1 MIYSLYT
8 EKIREVPIMD
18 ALFLIYNVCLMTFYS
33 IPLVLAAFIYFKG
46 KRDTLHL
53 YIAILFLSYIL
64 NNLVI
69 YMTESISWFSTFYDS
84 TFMSVPTVRT
94 LIFITTFFCMVK
106 INERALQHENC
117 YKQMAGLLLLF
128 VFLLFVPMMP
138 NSAFKVWL
146 YYGSC
151 QLFTFILGIYSLLC
165 IKHAPEGYY
174 SEYITKNYRWVL
186 LWTVIFSVIIEI
198 EDTIV
203 IFNFDVYEDN
213 VVQIINRS
221 FSEDVE
227 SIYFA
232 VVILLYLV
240 KLIQVKGTES
250 AGETAQTEDISVLPE
265 NAAAAVITAD
275 SGTST
280 DTYSKFYLFCRKYQ
294 LTTREQDIMRQLL
307 ENKNNTDISEEL
319 FISIGTAKTHIH
331 NIFSKLEVKK
341 RSQLI
346 EKYNAFNETELSP
359 TDNSSTDS

>member
-1 MIYSLYT
+1 M
-8 EKIREVPIMD
+8 MD
-18 ALFLIYNVCLMTFYS
+18 ALFLIYNVCLMAFYT
-33 IPLVLAAFIYFKG
+33 IPLALAAFIYFKG

-53 YIAILFLSYIL
+53 YIVILFLSYIL

-69 YMTESISWFSTFYDS
+69 YMTESISWFSTFYDN

-106 INERALQHENC
+106 INERALRHENC

-165 IKHAPEGYY
+165 IKHAPVDYY
-174 SEYITKNYRWVL
+174 PEYITKNYRRIL
-186 LWTVIFSVIIEI
+186 LWTVIFSIIIEI

-213 VVQIINRS
+213 VVKIINRS

-232 VVILLYLV
+232 VVVLLYLV
-240 KLIQVKGTES
+240 KLIQVKGAES
-250 AGETAQTEDISVLPE
+250 
-265 NAAAAVITAD
+265 AAAANESEIRGDTAVSGITTGFIPANTVCD
-275 SGTST
+275 PGTAET
-280 DTYSKFYLFCRKYQ
+280 AADTYSKFYLFCRKYQ
-294 LTTREQDIMRQLL
+294 LTTREQDIMRLLL

-346 EKYNAFNETELSP
+346 EKYHAFNDTELEP
-359 TDNSSTDS
+359 TDNFSADS

>member
-1 MIYSLYT
+1 
-8 EKIREVPIMD
+8 MD
-18 ALFLIYNVCLMTFYS
+18 ALFLVYNLCLMAFYT
-33 IPLVLAAFIYFKG
+33 IPLALAAFIYLKG
-46 KRDTLHL
+46 KRDSLHL
-53 YIAILFLSYIL
+53 YMIILFLSYIL

-106 INERALQHENC
+106 INGRALQHENC
-117 YKQMAGLLLLF
+117 YKEMTGLLLLF

-151 QLFTFILGIYSLLC
+151 QLFTFIIGIYSLLC
-165 IKHAPEGYY
+165 IKHAPEGHYP
-174 SEYITKNYRWVL
+174 EYITKNYRWVL
-186 LWTVIFSVIIEI
+186 LWTVIFSIIIEI

-203 IFNFDVYEDN
+203 IFNFDVYTDS
-213 VVQIINRS
+213 VVKIINRS

-232 VVILLYLV
+232 AAALLYLFDQ
-240 KLIQVKGTES
+240 IQVKATAS
-250 AGETAQTEDISVLPE
+250 AATAAQAEPLP
-265 NAAAAVITAD
+265 AAAQETPSAAGATT
-275 SGTST
+275 SGA

-294 LTTREQDIMRQLL
+294 LTTREQDIMRLLL
-307 ENKNNTDISEEL
+307 ENKNNTDISEDL

-331 NIFSKLEVKK
+331 NIFSKLDVKK

-346 EKYNAFNETELSP
+346 EKYNAFNDTE
-359 TDNSSTDS
+359 